1 MTQAEKNKQF
11 IIEFYNLGSGHEK
24 TEALLRRYS
33 DNERHIGHVMFM
45 EKAFPEYHLVPDEII
60 AEGDK
65 VFVRAHV
72 VAKHRGEV
80 EGIPPTFKDINVP
93 FAIGYRIANNKI
105 ADFWTISDQ
114 MEFLE
119 QLGMAR
125 EQVEVPPEDL

>member
-11 IIEFYNLGSGHEK
+11 MIDIYNMGSGQKK
-24 TEALLRRYS
+24 TEEMLRQYT
-33 DNERHIGHVMFM
+33 DNERYIGHVLFM
-45 EKAFPEYHLVPDEII
+45 EKAFPNYQIIPDEII

-65 VFVRAHV
+65 VFVRASV
-72 VAKHRGEV
+72 IAKHEGEV

-93 FAIGYRIANNKI
+93 FAIGYEIKDEKI
-105 ADFWTISDQ
+105 IDFWTISDQ

-125 EQVEVPPEDL
+125 EQVEVPPGE